1 MGICEYCGAPI
12 APGEVVCSR
21 CMAPV
26 SDQNQMNQSSGQEK
40 KKTRSSGKLVVGII
54 VAAAIII
61 GITGYYIARPHIMYY
76 KIMHGVDLDPGKTGK
91 VSKYNEIDE
100 DDIMLAGVLGKCFDV
115 GDSDAVLKF
124 TDDEKQIDCKFTMVC
139 KKNLRDEVVSQLEDI
154 IPGFAPEDPMTGVF
168 YLNGIIPEY
177 IENYSAEGLRAT
189 DQYMELLAA
198 QPGDVID
205 VHLIHDIQTYDR
217 SEDLKKV
224 MEVSNLTVSL
234 SLTYTKEL
242 GNDEYEFPSVK

>member
-26 SDQNQMNQSSGQEK
+26 QDQNQKSEQAD
-40 KKTRSSGKLVVGII
+40 KKTRPASKLIVGII
-54 VAAAIII
+54 VAAAIVI

-76 KIMHGVDLDPGKTGK
+76 KIMHGVDLDPGKTDK
-91 VSKYNEIDE
+91 VAKYNEIDE
-100 DDIMLAGVLGKCFDV
+100 ENIM
-115 GDSDAVLKF
+115 
-124 TDDEKQIDCKFTMVC
+124 
-139 KKNLRDEVVSQLEDI
+139 
-154 IPGFAPEDPMTGVF
+154 
-168 YLNGIIPEY
+168 
-177 IENYSAEGLRAT
+177 
-189 DQYMELLAA
+189 LAA

-242 GNDEYEFPSVK
+242 GNDEYEFPTVK